1 MKNRG
6 KNCVSCFYRLKA
18 SLYLFKLVNK
28 TFLLKNCINC
38 KSSNIIYI
46 IITQRY
52 KEEYIKYVECL
63 VKKQTNIDR
72 QHIIQSQYHQST
84 IEEHLRTSGD
94 GKFHMFPFFKIVS
107 ENNSLRKS
115 YEDYLIDQI

>member
-6 KNCVSCFYRLKA
+6 KTCVSCFYRLKA
-18 SLYLFKLVNK
+18 SLYLFKLVYK
-28 TFLLKNCINC
+28 TFLLKTCINC

-46 IITQRY
+46 VIPQRC

-107 ENNSLRKS
+107 ENNLLRKS

>member
-6 KNCVSCFYRLKA
+6 KNCVSSFYRLKA